1 METDVDSAL
10 DPDVRRQ
17 WEHMPNNYTEDNG
30 RSVEQVSDDVKIW
43 SVRAGAL
50 VFEVWYES
58 ARTASPPSSHTPS
71 QPPASSASTGP
82 SPSGIYGSFPSISTD
97 LVI

>member
-1 METDVDSAL
+1 MAMETDVDSAL

-50 VFEVWYES
+50 VFEV
-58 ARTASPPSSHTPS
+58 
-71 QPPASSASTGP
+71 
-82 SPSGIYGSFPSISTD
+82 
-97 LVI
+97 